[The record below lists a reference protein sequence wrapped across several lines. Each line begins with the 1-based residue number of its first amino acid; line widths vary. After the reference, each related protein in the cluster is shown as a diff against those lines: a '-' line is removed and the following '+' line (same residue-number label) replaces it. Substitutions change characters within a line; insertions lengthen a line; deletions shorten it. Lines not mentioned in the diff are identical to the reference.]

1 MFGIGDYKMSNRT
14 ESVLKDFCKKV
25 SDSTITNPVNTD
37 YDKLFEMLDDD
48 YGKTGA
54 DKKKIGVV
62 ITQEELNK
70 LEAKNQALLT
80 ALEEIVSKLSYY
92 KNEHGISEYDT
103 DIIIFDS
110 INLIAEAIQG
120 DE

>member
-1 MFGIGDYKMSNRT
+1 MS
-14 ESVLKDFCKKV
+14 EVKYASGWIHPD
-25 SDSTITNPVNTD
+25 DA
-37 YDKLFEMLDDD
+37 DKLQ
-48 YGKTGA
+48 K
-54 DKKKIGVV
+54 
-62 ITQEELNK
+62 Q
-70 LEAKNQALLT
+70 NQALLT

-120 DE
+120 GE